1 FQFYHDKLYYSDF
14 VADLKRYVRLAQ
26 RLYPCTDH
34 MPGVVL
40 TISHKKRETLN
51 RILNDKD
58 VATRDFVAIPSPGL
72 VLGTKCQPQEMK
84 VYVGMSV
91 YGCVRTF
98 SGDIV
103 NGVDYVVKEVLAD
116 KITVDIDPQYN
127 LTEPEDVQKC
137 TEKLQP
143 FVEAVTEVLKTGGPK
158 TVEELIQARI
168 KGIPK
173 VLTACF
179 SRDKPWLRW
188 LNFALL
194 FPKTFDVAGNVVSLV
209 GGGSEEVESW
219 EEDSEEIDL
228 NKIPKRIVLSHAD
241 FACKLRLPYAR
252 CYYTVQGKTYRETHV
267 ILLDTSHKFF
277 DMRKLIVGMSRATH
291 GKYVHVA
298 TVRDEKQMLSMD
310 SLSLPAHANTEA
322 VSSLQDRMGD
332 TSDGLADAIDEE
344 DEWDPSL
351 Y

>member
-1 FQFYHDKLYYSDF
+1 
-14 VADLKRYVRLAQ
+14 
-26 RLYPCTDH
+26 

-91 YGCVRTF
+91 YGCVRSF
-98 SGDIV
+98 NGDIV
-103 NGVDYVVKEVLAD
+103 NGVDYVVKEVLPD
-116 KITVDIDPQYN
+116 KLTVDIDPQYN
-127 LTEPEDVQKC
+127 LTTPEDAQKC

-143 FVEAVTEVLKTGGPK
+143 FVEAVTEVLLTRPK

-168 KGIPK
+168 KGVAK
-173 VLTACF
+173 ELTACF

-188 LNFALL
+188 LNFVLL
-194 FPKTFDVAGNVVSLV
+194 FPQTFDVTGNVVSLV
-209 GGGSEEVESW
+209 GEVD
-219 EEDSEEIDL
+219 EDVEAIDL
-228 NKIPKRIVLSHAD
+228 NKIPKRIVLPHAD
-241 FACKLRLPYAR
+241 FVRKLRMPYAR
-252 CYYTVQGKTYRETHV
+252 CYYTVQGKTYRDTHV
-267 ILLDTSHKFF
+267 VLLDTLHKRF

-291 GKYVHVA
+291 GKYVHMAIGIDQKTNLGMSETPLVQAIAEA
-298 TVRDEKQMLSMD
+298 TQGHEPEDMM
-310 SLSLPAHANTEA
+310 AG
-322 VSSLQDRMGD
+322 GD
-332 TSDGLADAIDEE
+332 YCAGEEE
-344 DEWDPSL
+344 DWDPSL